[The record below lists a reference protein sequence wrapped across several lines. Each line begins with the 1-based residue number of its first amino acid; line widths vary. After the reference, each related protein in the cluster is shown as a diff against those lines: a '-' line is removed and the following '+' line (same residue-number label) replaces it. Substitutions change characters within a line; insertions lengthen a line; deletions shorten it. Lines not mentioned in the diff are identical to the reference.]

1 MKTYISIIFF
11 FISGILIAQ
20 MNSEHLKIGD
30 EAPLILAKDQNG
42 KEINSANI
50 LKEHQIL
57 LIFYR
62 GNWCPYCNQHLSS
75 LHERLKEFE
84 EKGVFVLVVSPEKV
98 SKTVETGSKYDNE
111 FSVVHDTDNKIM
123 TDYKVAFEVNEKTVP
138 MYYEKLQVR
147 LAEYNESSNMVL
159 PVPATYLID
168 RTGKITYVH
177 FDPNYKERS
186 NLDEILKS
194 L

>member
-1 MKTYISIIFF
+1 
-11 FISGILIAQ
+11 